1 MRREHREK
9 LRNKIASIATSL
21 AFSIGL
27 IVPSGARA
35 DIFGGDTLILAQILS
50 NAVQQ
55 LIQLQQMLQNGRD
68 SLALVRDINRG
79 INDSLSMA
87 ATMGLN
93 IDPGL
98 YKNWNN
104 LQNAL
109 QGVQQVYGSIPESLQ
124 KTIQTHV
131 DQNVAEAI
139 TLNNNLYSYSKD
151 LDQVGEQIKMYS
163 HSVSPGGAQK
173 LTAESLGVM
182 INVMNQS
189 LRAQATSLKLQA
201 QSLALQNAKDKE
213 QTKLVNDGSQKL
225 SQAMKSQDTSFKLP
239 RF

>member
-1 MRREHREK
+1 MRR
-9 LRNKIASIATSL
+9 LRNKIAHIASSL
-21 AFSIGL
+21 ALMVGL
-27 IVPSGARA
+27 TVPSGARG

-68 SLALVRDINRG
+68 SLALIRDINRG

-109 QGVQQVYGSIPESLQ
+109 HGVQQVYGTVPESLQ

-139 TLNNNLYSYSKD
+139 ALNNNLYSYSKD

-213 QTKLVNDGSQKL
+213 QTKLVNESSQKL
-225 SQAMKSQDTSFKLP
+225 TQAMKSQDTSFKLP